1 MRSRASST
9 SIVSLLAVALSV
21 GCAGHGFGGPGG
33 ESAGRSAASSAATS
47 GTASEPA
54 DAVHRIVESGR
65 LRVGLSGA
73 QPPLNMKDREG
84 ELVGLDVDLA
94 LALADAMDLEL
105 ELIERP
111 FAELLPGL
119 AAGDFDLVISN
130 MTITPARNAQV
141 AFAGPYLIS
150 GATLL
155 TRKELAEVFE
165 SDDAIDSAER
175 TFGVRS
181 GSTSEALLRD
191 AYPKAKVIAVD
202 DPATLIPRIQKG
214 ELDGLL
220 SDLPYVRFMLAR
232 NPDAGLAEVGTPFTT
247 EPIGIALDPG
257 SPLLVNLVQNYLNT
271 LEYTGLLIQMKTYW
285 LNGGKWTAEIAE

>member
-9 SIVSLLAVALSV
+9 AIVSLLAVALTV
-21 GCAGHGFGGPGG
+21 GCAGHGFGGRSGG
-33 ESAGRSAASSAATS
+33 ASGAAASSTAAP
-47 GTASEPA
+47 EPA
-54 DAVHRIVESGR
+54 DAVHRIVASGR

-73 QPPLNMKDREG
+73 QPPLNMKDRQG

-94 LALADAMDLEL
+94 TALADAMDLEL

-111 FAELLPGL
+111 FADLIPGL
-119 AAGDFDLVISN
+119 ERGDFDLVISN
-130 MTITPARNAQV
+130 MTITPARNAEV

-155 TRKELAEVFE
+155 TRKELAATFE

-191 AYPKAKVIAVD
+191 AYPKAKVVAVD

-247 EPIGIALDPG
+247 EPIGIALDPR

>member
-1 MRSRASST
+1 M
-9 SIVSLLAVALSV
+9 
-21 GCAGHGFGGPGG
+21 
-33 ESAGRSAASSAATS
+33 
-47 GTASEPA
+47 
-54 DAVHRIVESGR
+54 
-65 LRVGLSGA
+65 
-73 QPPLNMKDREG
+73 
-84 ELVGLDVDLA
+84 
-94 LALADAMDLEL
+94 ALADAMDLEL

-111 FAELLPGL
+111 FAELIPGL
-119 AAGDFDLVISN
+119 EQGDFDLVISN
-130 MTITPARNAQV
+130 MTITPARNAEV

-155 TRKELAEVFE
+155 TRKELAPTFE

-191 AYPKAKVIAVD
+191 AYPKAKVVAVD

-214 ELDGLL
+214 ELDGLF

-257 SPLLVNLVQNYLNT
+257 SPLLANLVQNYLNT